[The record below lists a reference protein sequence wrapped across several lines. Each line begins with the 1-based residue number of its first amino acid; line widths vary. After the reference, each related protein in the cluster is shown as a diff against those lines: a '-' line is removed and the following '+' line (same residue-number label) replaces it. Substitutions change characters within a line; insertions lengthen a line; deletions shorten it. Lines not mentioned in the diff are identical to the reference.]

1 MNLGLLPEFRTP
13 SRHALWT
20 ALLAQVRDRIPETA
34 YNTWFTHLHLVD
46 VTVHGGHPHWVV
58 GVPNAF
64 VLEYVEHHYRS
75 VLEEAAGVVTGH
87 LVTVGFT
94 LAARPDDELAFH
106 PATVTEGEAE
116 AGEGGEAEHAAQE
129 PERPGTPRVPL
140 SAFSAARAPRGAGSS
155 THATVIDSA
164 LPLVARY
171 TFDDFVIGE
180 CNQLAHAACL
190 AVAESP
196 GRNKFNPLVMHGGA
210 GMGKTH
216 LLQAIAHFCRENDTA
231 RKIVYRTSEEFTRE
245 YISYVQKNKDSR
257 AFYKSYQDADILLID
272 DIQFLAGKP
281 GTQDEFFNIF
291 SALQSFNR
299 QIVITSDRPPALID
313 GLNARLI
320 SRFDTGL
327 LADLQPPG
335 LETRLAILRKKAES
349 DAESCIDQGVLD
361 FVARHVTSNV
371 RELEGTL
378 IKLSAYACFSGAP
391 LTVDIARQILGDTVR
406 NRGRRVTLKGII
418 EATAAEFG
426 IPAPQLTSQTRRKNV
441 AEPRHAAM
449 YLARHLTDNSLH
461 TIGLSFGRDYSTVIH
476 SLKRAEQMIETDA
489 LFATRIDALR
499 ARLG

>member
-1 MNLGLLPEFRTP
+1 MTHMNLGFLPELRQP
-13 SRHALWT
+13 SRHSLWT
-20 ALLAQVRDRIPETA
+20 ALLAQLRDRIPETA

-46 VTVHGGHPHWVV
+46 VSADKWVI

-64 VLEYVEHHYRS
+64 VLEYVEHHYS
-75 VLEEAAGVVTGH
+75 QVIEEAAALVTGSP
-87 LVTVGFT
+87 VTVGFT
-94 LAARPDDELAFH
+94 LAARPEDEELAFH
-106 PATVTEGEAE
+106 PAPAVETPAE
-116 AGEGGEAEHAAQE
+116 AVETPARPRAA
-129 PERPGTPRVPL
+129 
-140 SAFSAARAPRGAGSS
+140 S
-155 THATVIDSA
+155 ATVIDSA

-180 CNQLAHAACL
+180 CNQLAHAACM

-216 LLQAIAHFCRENDTA
+216 LLQAIAHFCRENETA

-245 YISYVQKNKDSR
+245 YIAYVQKNKDSR

-299 QIVITSDRPPALID
+299 QIVITSDRPPAQID
-313 GLNARLI
+313 GLNTRLI

-361 FVARHVTSNV
+361 FVARQVTSNV

-391 LTVDIARQILGDTVR
+391 LTVEIAKQILGDTVR

-418 EATAAEFG
+418 EATATEFG
-426 IPAPQLTSQTRRKNV
+426 IPAAQLTSQTRRKNV

-449 YLARHLTDNSLH
+449 YLARQLTDNSLH

-489 LFATRIDALR
+489 AFGARIEALR
-499 ARLG
+499 ARLA

>member
-1 MNLGLLPEFRTP
+1 MNPGYLPELRQP
-13 SRHALWT
+13 SRHSLWT
-20 ALLAQVRDRIPETA
+20 ALLAQMRDRIPETA
-34 YNTWFTHLHLVD
+34 YNTWFTHLHLVEAAS
-46 VTVHGGHPHWVV
+46 GNWVV

-64 VLEYVEHHYRS
+64 VLEYVEPHYRS
-75 VLEEAAGVVTGH
+75 ILEEAAGLVTAQA
-87 LVTVGFT
+87 VTVGFT
-94 LAARPDDELAFH
+94 LATRPEDELSFH
-106 PATVTEGEAE
+106 PAAPAE
-116 AGEGGEAEHAAQE
+116 ADAEPAEKAETGGK
-129 PERPGTPRVPL
+129 T
-140 SAFSAARAPRGAGSS
+140 AARANLTAVDGRGANP
-155 THATVIDSA
+155 TVIDSA

-190 AVAESP
+190 AVAEAP

-299 QIVITSDRPPALID
+299 QIVITSDRPPAQID

-418 EATAAEFG
+418 EATASEFG
-426 IPAPQLTSQTRRKNV
+426 IPAAQLTSQTRRKNV

-449 YLARHLTDNSLH
+449 YLARQLTDNSLH

-476 SLKRAEQMIETDA
+476 SLKRAEQMIDSDT

-499 ARLG
+499 TRLG

>member
-1 MNLGLLPEFRTP
+1 MTLGSLPEHRHHSRP
-13 SRHALWT
+13 SLWAELLEALH
-20 ALLAQVRDRIPETA
+20 DRIPETA
-34 YNTWFTHLHLVD
+34 YNTWFTHLHLAETGAD
-46 VTVHGGHPHWVV
+46 GWVI

-64 VLEYVEHHYRS
+64 VLEYVEHHYRA
-75 VLEEAAGVVTGH
+75 VLEDAARLVTG
-87 LVTVGFT
+87 
-94 LAARPDDELAFH
+94 LATPVRFALGTAGTAPGAQSFH
-106 PATVTEGEAE
+106 PSTAATAAAEDAAAEKPREKPAGATVVDA
-116 AGEGGEAEHAAQE
+116 
-129 PERPGTPRVPL
+129 
-140 SAFSAARAPRGAGSS
+140 
-155 THATVIDSA
+155 A
-164 LPLVARY
+164 LPLMARC

-180 CNQLAHAACL
+180 CNQLAHAACM
-190 AVAESP
+190 AVAEAP
-196 GRNKFNPLVMHGGA
+196 GRNKFNPLVLHGGA

-216 LLQAIAHFCRENDTA
+216 LLQAIAHFCRENETA

-245 YISYVQKNKDSR
+245 YIAFVQKNKDSR
-257 AFYKSYQDADILLID
+257 AFYKAYQDADILLID

-299 QIVITSDRPPALID
+299 QIVITSDRPPAQIE

-349 DAESCIDQGVLD
+349 DAESCVDGEVLD
-361 FVARHVTSNV
+361 YVARHVTSNV

-378 IKLSAYACFSGAP
+378 IKLSAYACFSGTP
-391 LTVDIARQILGDTVR
+391 LTVAIAKQILGDTVR
-406 NRGRRVTLKGII
+406 NRGRRVTLRGII

-426 IPAPQLTSQTRRKNV
+426 IPAAQLTSQTRRKNV

-449 YLARHLTDNSLH
+449 YLARQLTDNSLH

-476 SLKRAEQMIETDA
+476 SIKRAEQMLESDA
-489 LFATRIDALR
+489 VFGGRVERLR
-499 ARLG
+499 LRLS